1 MADADKKTLI
11 AKLLSDPDAGGV
23 KKTKRTPKS
32 AKVSFVEAMGELG
45 YTSVFDIVRESKST
59 FVTRL
64 AARTDADGDLAYD
77 NAQCYAAQIAR
88 SWREHQV
95 SSDRRQIATARTG
108 IRSLV
113 DVGPSFPNLF
123 KENWDQFCKVGA
135 IAAVDSPVAYLNS
148 LYSFLLREIED
159 QGGSDAIPLSV
170 RRPDIPSL
178 MLDAQSTFTPVPML
192 KIVTDVLGKGIQ
204 EYLDAADHPD
214 KDKPV
219 HELLKTKRHPFTFP
233 YDFHHQQ
240 IMLGLSGKKQ
250 PTLGELSY
258 RASQLLPVHFRDG
271 IDTVDPDNSYG
282 SSADNAPSNAQI
294 LLSGLSGEQQ
304 QLLTAPSLFTT
315 FYLCQDDLKSTWR
328 SSTCHLL
335 VPWHCEKN
343 YKGFVVP
350 DQDGVADVD
359 PQASSL
365 QAGATGSNEISV
377 NDTARNLIIDITIA
391 YSAHDNV
398 ASSPQYINSL
408 RYAADCLSLVVS
420 TPQGAP
426 QNACASFYVIFTAEA
441 PIDGVAGRQHIA
453 SQSFTISTLED
464 SPDND
469 CVLTDEQRDY
479 FYKHYGVTV
488 NSCTTNG
495 LVNVST
501 FLKSTDLTAAQLSAL
516 LALHEHRPRFS
527 ENVVQSNRWV
537 HDFPY
542 SMNYGA
548 CYVNGTGGWEV
559 GSRPFVRTT
568 MSDPSIGI
576 EHESSPDGTVV
587 QYLTNT
593 SLNRFDRL
601 QRMIRLQK
609 WTGIPFAELDTLM
622 MAVIHSEGDS
632 NLAWEL
638 NGNTLRALGVYRYLS
653 NRYVIKPEEFAAF
666 MHFLTAFASGDRMP
680 LFDKVFNSPALFDTP
695 LILDGATFSAV
706 DPDADS
712 QKTIAQLCVGLGI
725 AATDDEFGQMAR
737 DTALLLGP
745 PNDGGPVTVA
755 LKRTQAFISSFYRQ
769 ARIAQLFGLS
779 FKDSRAL
786 IDLLGGQVYLK
797 RVVSG
802 YVRGIG
808 EATEHADILD
818 ILMQMDWAVGWLV
831 ETRRDV
837 GTLRVQLG
845 VDADSAPANQAL
857 LDQLNQMGKD
867 LVDVLLTR
875 EQMDALNLPNATK
888 GSPAAPFDWWT
899 EALSDSDVRDAS
911 GLVRTVP
918 TDKLEDPATYLAG
931 KINAHLTGITFSG
944 EVDQQAV
951 LERVQIQL
959 LGFVMA
965 GRARQLR
972 LFEGLFQSLSG
983 LSVDCT
989 ELVMRV
995 AHTGGGASMLSALI
1009 PLTASGA
1016 SLSFPLSTN
1025 AMAFVEKIQSVV
1037 RCAEVV
1043 QPLGVS
1049 ASALLT
1055 FSSHPTWLWRDAQEL
1070 TLTLK
1075 TLFGFDRYNLW
1086 VKQAQFPEERLLD
1099 YFRAANAAGA
1109 DANKCAA
1116 LLAQLIGWSAGE
1128 VKVVTASLNG
1138 VAKSMADV
1146 DWARRV
1152 QATCTESGL
1161 SATAVLQATKL
1172 TADSPSHDWQ
1182 FVGEAAMAANR

>member
-192 KIVTDVLGKGIQ
+192 KLVTEVLSKGIQ
-204 EYLDAADHPD
+204 EYLDAANHPD
-214 KDKPV
+214 KDTPV

-258 RASQLLPVHFRDG
+258 RASQLLPVHFRYG

-576 EHESSPDGTVV
+576 EHESSPDGTVL

-609 WTGIPFAELDTLM
+609 WTGISFAELDTLI
-622 MAVIHSEGDS
+622 MAVIHSEGES

-638 NGNTLRALGVYRYLS
+638 NRNTLRALGVYRYLS
-653 NRYVIKPEEFAAF
+653 GRYTLEPEEFAAF
-666 MHFLTAFASGDRMP
+666 VHFLSAFCIGDRPSM
-680 LFDKVFNSPALFDTP
+680 FDQIFNSPALFDTP
-695 LILDGATFSAV
+695 LVLDGDAFSYN
-706 DPDADS
+706 DPAS
-712 QKTIAQLCVGLGI
+712 QKTIAQLCAGLKI
-725 AATDDEFGQMAR
+725 ANTEDEIGLVMH

-745 PNDGGPVTVA
+745 PDNENEPVEIELSRRQVV
-755 LKRTQAFISSFYRQ
+755 ISSMYRQ
-769 ARIAQLFGLS
+769 VRIARMFHLTV
-779 FKDSRAL
+779 KESRSL
-786 IDLLGGQVYLK
+786 ITLLGGEACLK
-797 RVVSG
+797 RIVTGVIRDVSSDE
-802 YVRGIG
+802 VSP
-808 EATEHADILD
+808 DILD
-818 ILMQMDWAVGWLV
+818 ILMQMDWAVTWMNDTGANISA
-831 ETRRDV
+831 
-837 GTLRVQLG
+837 LRKMIDLP
-845 VDADSAPANQAL
+845 DSAPVSQTLLGQLNEARKKLNDVLVTRVQVIGLSLPAAVFNDTGDPVDWWESIVCHPNCLSARGVVVTVPSEKFNDPMGYFVGVINALEVQNITFLNEMTQEGAWVQVTNELAL
-857 LDQLNQMGKD
+857 LLTQKRAEQLKILEVLFQACSGISMDYAELAIRLSSNNTSGEELLGGYVVGAIDQPEI
-867 LVDVLLTR
+867 VL
-875 EQMDALNLPNATK
+875 P
-888 GSPAAPFDWWT
+888 
-899 EALSDSDVRDAS
+899 
-911 GLVRTVP
+911 
-918 TDKLEDPATYLAG
+918 
-931 KINAHLTGITFSG
+931 LTGIELVLAWRVSG
-944 EVDQQAV
+944 VAGCADMLQQLSISA
-951 LERVQIQL
+951 
-959 LGFVMA
+959 A
-965 GRARQLR
+965 ALR
-972 LFEGLFQSLSG
+972 LFMAHPAWLFTTASSPLKLNLATYYLLDRYVHWARESG
-983 LSVDCT
+983 LGEDV
-989 ELVMRV
+989 LMAYFV
-995 AHTGGGASMLSALI
+995 AAGEAPAGDRNEMLAPLINWPASEISAVVPAGAETM
-1009 PLTASGA
+1009 
-1016 SLSFPLSTN
+1016 
-1025 AMAFVEKIQSVV
+1025 
-1037 RCAEVV
+1037 AEV
-1043 QPLGVS
+1043 
-1049 ASALLT
+1049 
-1055 FSSHPTWLWRDAQEL
+1055 D
-1070 TLTLK
+1070 
-1075 TLFGFDRYNLW
+1075 W
-1086 VKQAQFPEERLLD
+1086 V
-1099 YFRAANAAGA
+1099 
-1109 DANKCAA
+1109 
-1116 LLAQLIGWSAGE
+1116 
-1128 VKVVTASLNG
+1128 
-1138 VAKSMADV
+1138 
-1146 DWARRV
+1146 RRV
-1152 QATCTESGL
+1152 QAACAESGL
-1161 SATAVLQATKL
+1161 SAASLLASTQLNK
-1172 TADSPSHDWQ
+1172 DSLSADWQ
-1182 FVGEAAMAANR
+1182 AVAEAAMAANH